1 MSSYKDFATH
11 CVEIWTELSLNSV
24 DNKHSGI
31 TIDQKTQSL
40 EMAHTYTTK
49 LSCFNNQE
57 NQAIIFQIL
66 SYKPCRTAKYA
77 AVLLTSDVLSE
88 SC

>member
-1 MSSYKDFATH
+1 
-11 CVEIWTELSLNSV
+11 
-24 DNKHSGI
+24 
-31 TIDQKTQSL
+31 
-40 EMAHTYTTK
+40 MAHTYTTK